1 MDLHSTSADFEINVN
16 AKENTINL
24 VCLTTTTPN
33 ASLLSPTHHATAASS
48 ERRFKE
54 LEQAKAAATS
64 IDAAMQRFEN
74 MQSYSSTGAEMLE
87 KFNFDAIAN
96 TYIDSL
102 EETKND
108 MVQLK
113 KHCRLLE
120 EAINLKIKVFF
131 DDDSRWIVDDE
142 TCLTCYKVSLNEAVD
157 ALSSAIKRV
166 DTYSKEGLISKSM
179 NRSKMDL
186 KAEERKLDFALKS
199 LTILDPFQ
207 LAFDMSQIEH
217 FFQSADA
224 KLFWKSSRFRDNVTT
239 IKFMKEL
246 QRHCLKTNL
255 SMQDEMPIIQAVDVN
270 MDGYVHV
277 EEFARVFNAET
288 VGETVS
294 LLLKSKKTF
303 DLGELR
309 KLCNPTDY
317 AADAVDLLRDYISG
331 TRDTLV
337 NALDKEIQE
346 VNRHSVFVLHATAG
360 FGKSVIVAKLAS
372 LSNNSR
378 RAPAVG
384 VADSFSTA
392 AETSRLMYLLYFF
405 RHDDREIRTFDQFLK
420 TLVYQMCC
428 QLRSK
433 EFQDKV
439 EAILKQNQEDQKP
452 KTIAAEGAASD
463 VENEETLLDVVVGKL
478 SSMDN
483 VVILIDACDECA
495 KESWQSLA
503 AFIKKLTSSSKKEA
517 GTLAH
522 VARIVMTIRNDETSK
537 QSKFKDFVHLIEE
550 NALEVDN
557 KKEKIYDIHER
568 NLEGILGRNEQRDDV
583 LSKERNRMAV
593 QIYFESNIPHLSQRG
608 CQILVEKSK
617 GNMLWARLA
626 LNVIRD
632 ARLDADVT
640 YIAHNLLKP
649 DMGSL
654 YLEFFKSGVKMRTN
668 DPEDMKRLL
677 SIIACAVK
685 PLQLKDVREVWRFT
699 SNGISS
705 KSDEQFAQVLV
716 YPLCRLMVRT
726 NAQGFVFL
734 GHKSLRDMVDSSLL
748 SQFVDTSAGHE
759 SLALFCIDT
768 IIKRLETDNPDY
780 IQRYALEH
788 LLMHIVASGCKE
800 TVITAL
806 DSVPGRAAMSTFGS
820 KAVTDELLFL
830 ALEDAPFSLEDL
842 ARSVRTMLR
851 GSDDEESL
859 PYKELDVAGASVM
872 SQAALKVL
880 FLAYAQFSRHDH

>member
-1 MDLHSTSADFEINVN
+1 MGQEQSATRVMRLVVDDRLAANPALPAPQRDSIGGMSATTASVPRSNSSWSVLLNGSHVLALNGSVSFAGYSDLRGIVIRAAEVLSPSTSPAIQQLASGCFLFLQSHHLLDQKPISMLSEKSSNVYMTAVSTSRNSRRIHLTNPEAIWKFTCKLSESTTSPPCLQVPLLLSDLFTDVIQHLSKKLAETVDFQCAPMNFRPTSVRQCIESMDLHSTSADFEINVN

-24 VCLTTTTPN
+24 VCLTCTSQN
-33 ASLLSPTHHATAASS
+33 ASSLSSTNQVATLSD
-48 ERRFKE
+48 ERRFME
-54 LEQAKAAATS
+54 LEAIATATS

-74 MQSYSSTGAEMLE
+74 MQSYASSGAEMLE

-96 TYIDSL
+96 SLRFISNVGEMIPFISCACKVLSMMTAYIDSL

-131 DDDSRWIVDDE
+131 DEDSRWIVDDE

-239 IKFMKEL
+239 IKFIKEL
-246 QRHCLKTNL
+246 HRHCLKTNL

-294 LLLKSKKTF
+294 LLLKSKITF

-309 KLCNPTDY
+309 EVCNPTDY

-331 TRDTLV
+331 TRDSLV

-346 VNRHSVFVLHATAG
+346 VKIHSVFVLHATAG

-384 VADSFSTA
+384 FADSFSTA

-439 EAILKQNQEDQKP
+439 EAILKQNQEDQMP
-452 KTIAAEGAASD
+452 KSITAEGAAND
-463 VENEETLLDVVVGKL
+463 AENDETLLDAVVGKL
-478 SSMDN
+478 SSMNN

-495 KESWQSLA
+495 VDSWQPLA
-503 AFIKKLTSSSKKEA
+503 DFIKKLTSKREA

-537 QSKFKDFVHLIEE
+537 QSKFNDFMKLI
-550 NALEVDN
+550 NGTAGS
-557 KKEKIYDIHER
+557 KEKQIF
-568 NLEGILGRNEQRDDV
+568 EQGTQSD
-583 LSKERNRMAV
+583 
-593 QIYFESNIPHLSQRG
+593 G
-608 CQILVEKSK
+608 
-617 GNMLWARLA
+617 G
-626 LNVIRD
+626 
-632 ARLDADVT
+632 AD
-640 YIAHNLLKP
+640 
-649 DMGSL
+649 
-654 YLEFFKSGVKMRTN
+654 
-668 DPEDMKRLL
+668 
-677 SIIACAVK
+677 
-685 PLQLKDVREVWRFT
+685 
-699 SNGISS
+699 
-705 KSDEQFAQVLV
+705 
-716 YPLCRLMVRT
+716 
-726 NAQGFVFL
+726 
-734 GHKSLRDMVDSSLL
+734 
-748 SQFVDTSAGHE
+748 
-759 SLALFCIDT
+759 LF
-768 IIKRLETDNPDY
+768 
-780 IQRYALEH
+780 
-788 LLMHIVASGCKE
+788 
-800 TVITAL
+800 
-806 DSVPGRAAMSTFGS
+806 
-820 KAVTDELLFL
+820 
-830 ALEDAPFSLEDL
+830 
-842 ARSVRTMLR
+842 
-851 GSDDEESL
+851 
-859 PYKELDVAGASVM
+859 
-872 SQAALKVL
+872 
-880 FLAYAQFSRHDH
+880 